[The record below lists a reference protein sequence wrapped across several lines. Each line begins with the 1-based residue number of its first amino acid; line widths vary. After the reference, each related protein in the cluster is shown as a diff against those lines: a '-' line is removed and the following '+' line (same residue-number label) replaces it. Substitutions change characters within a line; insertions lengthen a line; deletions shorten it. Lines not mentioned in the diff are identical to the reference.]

1 MRIRTVQQT
10 TLLLLAIVSLWRL
23 ALSEDVR
30 QYRLGSLS
38 RSENVETS
46 DVLVT
51 LSDGA
56 VDFEVQDHRAAAV
69 QIQIRTADN
78 TLVFDSGIQRRPGV
92 RWDLNTL
99 DPQDGRRLF
108 PYTLTVWNAD
118 NEVIGRKLGELSL
131 ADPGAAAAPVS
142 LVYSQPGNF
151 TIGGYLGV
159 GTDTPQRAVHLV
171 GPNAVFRMDRSA
183 DTAAFL
189 LVRTDTSGNPLKTFV
204 VGANA
209 SGPNNG
215 EFIINDI
222 GAAVGGGGQRRMTI
236 TNTGNAIFGGSVT
249 ATQYFATSSIR
260 FKENVRLL
268 EDPIGKLEQ
277 LRGVRFDWKAN
288 GTSSVGVI
296 AEEVAKVLPEAVSW
310 DPERKNALGV
320 NYDSL
325 VALLIE
331 TSKVQ
336 QTDIDSLTT
345 EIDELSK
352 RVETEVQRAER
363 LIAAQA
369 DGK

>member
-1 MRIRTVQQT
+1 MRIRRLQRAVLFLLSVT
-10 TLLLLAIVSLWRL
+10 TSVWSLSL
-23 ALSEDVR
+23 GGEVR
-30 QYRLGSLS
+30 QYRLGPLS
-38 RSENVETS
+38 RSQNSATS
-46 DVLVT
+46 DVLVA

-56 VDFEVQDHRAAAV
+56 VDFEVEDQDAAAV

-78 TLVFDSGIQRRPGV
+78 TLVFDSGVQRTSWV

-99 DPQDGRRLF
+99 DPQAGRRLY
-108 PYTLTVWNAD
+108 PYTITIWNAD
-118 NEVIGRKLGELSL
+118 NQVIGSKLGELSL
-131 ADPGAAAAPVS
+131 PDSAPPVS
-142 LVYSQPGNF
+142 LAYNQPGNF
-151 TIGGYLGV
+151 TVGGYLGV

-189 LVRTDTSGNPLKTFV
+189 LVRTDIFGNPLKTFV

-209 SGPNNG
+209 AGPNDG

-236 TNTGNAIFGGSVT
+236 TNAGDTIFGGNVT
-249 ATQYFATSSIR
+249 ATAYYTTSSIR
-260 FKENVRLL
+260 FKENVRRL

-277 LRGVRFDWKAN
+277 LRGVRFDWKVSGA
-288 GTSSVGVI
+288 GSVGVI

-310 DPERKNALGV
+310 DSGRKNAVGV

-331 TSKVQ
+331 TSKAQ
-336 QTDIDSLTT
+336 QTDIENLTT
-345 EIDELSK
+345 EVDELTAQVQSELK
-352 RVETEVQRAER
+352 RTEI
-363 LIAAQA
+363 LLAAW
-369 DGK
+369 GKKD

>member
-1 MRIRTVQQT
+1 MKIKKLGQAA
-10 TLLLLAIVSLWRL
+10 LLLLAVGSVGSW
-23 ALSEDVR
+23 AFPENVR
-30 QYRLGSLS
+30 QYRLGPLS
-38 RSENVETS
+38 RSENPAAS
-46 DVLVT
+46 DVVMT

-56 VDFEVQDHRAAAV
+56 VDFSVEDAEAAAV
-69 QIQIRTADN
+69 QLQVRTADN
-78 TLVFDSGIQRRPGV
+78 TVVFESGIERGPGV
-92 RWDLNTL
+92 RWDLSTL
-99 DPQDGRRLF
+99 GGSRGGPY

-118 NEVIGRKLGELSL
+118 HQLIGRKLGELTLAGPDPGVSL
-131 ADPGAAAAPVS
+131 AYNAT
-142 LVYSQPGNF
+142 GNF

-189 LVRTDTSGNPLKTFV
+189 LVRTDTLGNPLKAFV

-209 SGPNNG
+209 SGPNQG
-215 EFIINDI
+215 EFVINDI
-222 GAAVGGGGQRRMTI
+222 GAAVGGGGERRMTI
-236 TNTGNAIFGGSVT
+236 TNTGDTIFGGNVT
-249 ATQYFATSSIR
+249 ATQYYTTSSIR

-277 LRGVRFDWKAN
+277 LRGVRFDWKAS
-288 GTSSVGVI
+288 GAPSLGVI

-310 DPERKNALGV
+310 NAERQEAVGV

-331 TSKVQ
+331 TAKVQ
-336 QTDIDSLTT
+336 QTNIETLTT
-345 EIDELSK
+345 EIDDLTK
-352 RVETEVQRAER
+352 RVETEIQKAER

-369 DGK
+369 GER